1 MLSCRM
7 SEEKEHKLE
16 VSVYDTV
23 RNEKARKHRLE
34 MERQKEQEERLRKEK
49 EMDYLAPY
57 LAKVGDP
64 ASLSSD
70 DAEKVDTD
78 LVLTETY
85 IYWCTLI
92 KTRKFAQF
100 YEKVSQNTSFFSL
113 TCSNVIC
120 CL

>member
-7 SEEKEHKLE
+7 CEEKEHKLE

-64 ASLSSD
+64 PSLGPD
-70 DAEKVDTD
+70 DAEKVNTIFI
-78 LVLTETY
+78 LTEGS
-85 IYWCTLI
+85 IYVL
-92 KTRKFAQF
+92 R
-100 YEKVSQNTSFFSL
+100 
-113 TCSNVIC
+113 
-120 CL
+120 